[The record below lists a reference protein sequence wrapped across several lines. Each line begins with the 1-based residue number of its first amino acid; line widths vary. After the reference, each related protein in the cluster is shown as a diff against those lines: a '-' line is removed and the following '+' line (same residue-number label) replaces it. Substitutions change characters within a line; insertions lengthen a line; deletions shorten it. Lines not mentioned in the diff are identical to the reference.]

1 MYEWPDENSNELE
14 EILPRLT
21 TEKTVFFKV
30 KANSIRDVII
40 DSSWP
45 GQKKVNYGDFY
56 TADPGVPRW
65 TYRDKGMYENAV
77 TMIQHIDTNMVT
89 EFGRKTECTMPAF
102 IQNMGAA
109 YHVNL
114 NFKNFSNQH
123 ITGWEILLEET
134 ERSIVDNT
142 NIGEAKEHETDEFD
156 IAPTDQILPS
166 QARMIAA
173 MRSDDEPFQ
182 KTPPDAPMGSKDWD
196 FYDLKDTSIF
206 EAPGT
211 AKHYVIKNSSRKFH
225 YCAKSIKIFL
235 RDIDDNTIRSV
246 EYTEADNIIDGY
258 AIVVADTEKLDA
270 LTNYA
275 FSEEKERLLKQ
286 GLLAIEIFLIVAG
299 SAIPPAAG
307 VVIGVAMLTANLIV
321 DESDSVNSE
330 YLAIA
335 DDPIIFDDQ
344 YQQVHDYRDLEK
356 ELRFSSDLPEPV
368 NNFKQGFNKL
378 LALAQSLHIAF
389 TRFYSAL
396 AVEDRYSANQQRDAA
411 KDMLSLMEDELV
423 SVSIHLHSAKAAMK
437 ELSADVDTQEI
448 DQALD
453 DNRSNGLPEDFIEEK
468 VEQGYTREQ
477 LEELLSR
484 LTAADINIEQSENF
498 DQLRADAT
506 NVFSQ
511 AHSIYR
517 KIIET
522 SCMSEI
528 DLLDELLIQGLIT
541 NAQYEERKPAAN
553 IEQNASVA
561 SVYFID
567 DIFKKRLEIQDVYS
581 IQDLLNH
588 CETDSD
594 RSRLAS
600 NLRVEKDVVLEW
612 ANRADLM
619 RVAGISDRSAD
630 LLEQVGVDTV
640 VELGRRNV
648 ENLYEKISDYIDRS
662 QWAGSV
668 SLKNITHWVETAKK
682 LDRKLKY

>member
-1 MYEWPDENSNELE
+1 M
-14 EILPRLT
+14 
-21 TEKTVFFKV
+21 
-30 KANSIRDVII
+30 
-40 DSSWP
+40 
-45 GQKKVNYGDFY
+45 
-56 TADPGVPRW
+56 
-65 TYRDKGMYENAV
+65 
-77 TMIQHIDTNMVT
+77 
-89 EFGRKTECTMPAF
+89 
-102 IQNMGAA
+102 
-109 YHVNL
+109 
-114 NFKNFSNQH
+114 
-123 ITGWEILLEET
+123 
-134 ERSIVDNT
+134 
-142 NIGEAKEHETDEFD
+142 
-156 IAPTDQILPS
+156 
-166 QARMIAA
+166 
-173 MRSDDEPFQ
+173 
-182 KTPPDAPMGSKDWD
+182 
-196 FYDLKDTSIF
+196 
-206 EAPGT
+206 
-211 AKHYVIKNSSRKFH
+211 
-225 YCAKSIKIFL
+225 
-235 RDIDDNTIRSV
+235 
-246 EYTEADNIIDGY
+246 
-258 AIVVADTEKLDA
+258 
-270 LTNYA
+270 
-275 FSEEKERLLKQ
+275 
-286 GLLAIEIFLIVAG
+286 LAIEIFLIVAG

-468 VEQGYTREQ
+468 VEQGYTQEQ

-522 SCMSEI
+522 SCMYEI
-528 DLLDELLIQGLIT
+528 DLLDELLIQGLVT

-588 CETDSD
+588 CETDSA